1 MSGGTAPAL
10 VHCAASEIAR
20 PARIAR
26 VATETSEM
34 LSLGVRDVVDALRH
48 RARKTL
54 DPAVVE
60 HLASASKAV
69 ITQAT
74 SGDPRV
80 QVLDAEPSPVV
91 QIGEADLP
99 RIARA
104 FGELADLKN
113 PFTHGH
119 ATMSPGSH
127 LRQPTASAWI
137 VERPR
142 VSRSQ
147 RISMTSVV

>member
-1 MSGGTAPAL
+1 
-10 VHCAASEIAR
+10 VSEL
-20 PARIAR
+20 
-26 VATETSEM
+26 
-34 LSLGVRDVVDALRH
+34 LSLGLRDVVDALRH

-60 HLASASKAV
+60 YFASASKAV
-69 ITQAT
+69 ITEVT

-113 PFTHGH
+113 PFTMCSIS
-119 ATMSPGSH
+119 T
-127 LRQPTASAWI
+127 TKSAFLPA
-137 VERPR
+137 PR
-142 VSRSQ
+142 LSSSRS
-147 RISMTSVV
+147 STTSWCAGNSVEGFARPVGRSTDAQAAVGCDAASERWEAGP